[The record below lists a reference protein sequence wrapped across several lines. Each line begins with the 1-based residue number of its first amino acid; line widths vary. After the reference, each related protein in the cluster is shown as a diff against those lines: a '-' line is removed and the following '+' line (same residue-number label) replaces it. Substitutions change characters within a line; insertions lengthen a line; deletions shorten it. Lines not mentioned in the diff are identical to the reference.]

1 MNLAQDLLRRMRAGE
16 RLYGAHTF
24 FTDPQIGNAFAFL
37 GYDFVWIDGEHA
49 PFDKERLL
57 MEVIAVNEGGSAAFV
72 RVAWNDPVLIK
83 PILEMG
89 VDGIILPMVETEEDA
104 KRAVS
109 ACSYPPYGCRGY
121 GPKRAA
127 RYGIQNVQE
136 YILGAPQ
143 TFLTIVQVETERGVE
158 NIPKIAAVPG
168 IDMII
173 IGPSDLS
180 GSIGLLKQADHP
192 RVQKLYDKAAAACC
206 RAGISWGVSIK
217 PDLDTVREWER
228 RGAQAIGCADDIS
241 FVVNSGRELLSKL
254 RISEEGGLQ

>member
-1 MNLAQDLLRRMRAGE
+1 MNLAQKLLQRVRAGE

-24 FTDPQIGNAFAFL
+24 FTDPQIGNAFAYL

-72 RVAWNDPVLIK
+72 RVPWNDPVLIK
-83 PILEMG
+83 PVLEMG

-104 KRAVS
+104 KRAVA
-109 ACSYPPYGCRGY
+109 ACSYPPTGCRGY

-127 RYGIQNVQE
+127 KYGIQPVQE
-136 YILGAPQ
+136 YIKESSQ
-143 TFLTIVQVETERGVE
+143 SFLTIVQVETALGVS

-168 IDMII
+168 IDVII

-192 RVQKLYDKAAAACC
+192 DVQKIYDEAAALCC
-206 RAGISWGVSIK
+206 ESGIAWGVSIK
-217 PDLDTVREWER
+217 PDIATVREWEK
-228 RGAQAIGCADDIS
+228 RGAQIIGCADDLS
-241 FVVNSGRELLSKL
+241 FVVNSGREFL
-254 RISEEGGLQ
+254 RKVTEENKEE